1 MTAIIVALDD
11 NKVIGNK
18 NDIPWYLPEDLKLF
32 KKRTMGH
39 PIIMGRKT
47 WESLPKKPL
56 PGRFNIVITR
66 QEDMECD
73 GALFVD
79 SMPKAIS
86 AANKHSPKYEPYIIG
101 GAQIYHLAFAT
112 GVVDRLVI
120 TKVPGEHEGD
130 TFFPD
135 IDRSWKCNWTDDQH
149 DGFTV
154 MEYVRNVH

>member
-18 NDIPWYLPEDLKLF
+18 GDIPWHLPGDLKLF
-32 KKRTMGH
+32 KERTMGH

-66 QEDMECD
+66 QKMEHEDV
-73 GALFVD
+73 LFVD
-79 SMPKAIS
+79 SMAKAIFE
-86 AANKHSPKYEPYIIG
+86 ANKHSPKLEPYIIG
-101 GAQIYHLAFAT
+101 GSEIYYLAFAS
-112 GVVDRLVI
+112 GAVDRVVI

-130 TFFPD
+130 TYFPA
-135 IDRSWKCNWTDDQH
+135 IDRSWKCNWTEEH
-149 DGFTV
+149 EGFTV
-154 MEYVRNVH
+154 LEYTRNVH